1 MEVMIPNDVDVL
13 AMVMEEVML
22 FIPYIFGIFNA

>member
-22 FIPYIFGIFNA
+22 FIPCIFGIYNA

>member
-13 AMVMEEVML
+13 AMVMEEVM
-22 FIPYIFGIFNA
+22 FIPCIFGIYNA